1 MEEGRGTGER
11 RQLKEAAAEG
21 QGASTA
27 SPSCRSERSVE
38 IHGYQ
43 YHGELDEEGVRRGC
57 SRPHLIPPSPQLP
70 ASHRPHQDGE
80 PKPRDAPRV
89 AVNGMA
95 DVLKAALR
103 EGGW

>member
-1 MEEGRGTGER
+1 
-11 RQLKEAAAEG
+11 
-21 QGASTA
+21 
-27 SPSCRSERSVE
+27 
-38 IHGYQ
+38 
-43 YHGELDEEGVRRGC
+43 VRRGC